1 MGRSQE
7 FAAVIQEFYLS
18 SKPEKAPS
26 CWDQNWANC
35 TISLSNLVRVFQGL
49 GAVIYSITLPEPWD
63 SVWIV
68 MGPGHRAFFPFDL
81 PLPSGS
87 KMAPSTAVIPVMMLI
102 KEVIKAM
109 LVGRVDTYFLRLLIY
124 LRKLDSFQWC
134 ELLFRSGIAAPD
146 FKARC
151 RMSTASQNLSWLV
164 SDRFQNKI

>member
-81 PLPSGS
+81 PLLTIRLKNGPKYSSDTSDDADKGS
-87 KMAPSTAVIPVMMLI
+87 NQGNAC
-102 KEVIKAM
+102 
-109 LVGRVDTYFLRLLIY
+109 
-124 LRKLDSFQWC
+124 W
-134 ELLFRSGIAAPD
+134 
-146 FKARC
+146 
-151 RMSTASQNLSWLV
+151 
-164 SDRFQNKI
+164 